1 MKRRGGKAIIL
12 IIPLLFILTLNSNEE
27 ALATTL
33 EESSTT
39 AFVPGFY
46 NGNDY
51 RELNKDRRRFYIA
64 GIVDGLLAV
73 SSSKT
78 IYQEDIKKWWMV
90 QCLGTRITFDQI
102 RAIVDKYLNENP
114 EQWHKPMNMLV
125 HHAMILGPC
134 DSYYL
139 H

>member
-46 NGNDY
+46 NGSDY

-102 RAIVDKYLNENP
+102 RAIVDKY
-114 EQWHKPMNMLV
+114 
-125 HHAMILGPC
+125 
-134 DSYYL
+134 
-139 H
+139 